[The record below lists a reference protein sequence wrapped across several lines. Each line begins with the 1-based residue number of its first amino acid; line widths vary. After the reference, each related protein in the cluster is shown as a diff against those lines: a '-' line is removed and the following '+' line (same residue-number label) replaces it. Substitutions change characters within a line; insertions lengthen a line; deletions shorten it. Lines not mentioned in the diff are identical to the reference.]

1 MYLNMVNIIQ
11 LNIMMNSY
19 RRKGK
24 FGSHIE
30 LSVVAI
36 AIIVAKLSSS
46 MNIVKGR
53 KGKEQKQAN
62 LGNSK

>member
-1 MYLNMVNIIQ
+1 
-11 LNIMMNSY
+11 MMNSY

-36 AIIVAKLSSS
+36 DIIVAKLSSS
-46 MNIVKGR
+46 MNIF
-53 KGKEQKQAN
+53 KGKKR
-62 LGNSK
+62 